1 MNGEAQLR
9 AKVDGKKV
17 VISEASIRRDLQF
30 RDEGGFNCL
39 PNKVIFEQLTL
50 IGKDFSGRVT
60 PLFPTMM
67 VQAQEEM
74 SEESVV
80 DKVVIE
86 EMDDSLERATTTATS
101 LDVEQDRGDE
111 MVVEQDVVAD
121 KEPSVDATQV
131 SVASTT
137 VTIDDIT
144 LAKALEDLKSSK
156 PKIRGIIIKDHEEPI
171 ELRTTTTISS
181 KKSQDKGKDKMIEEH
196 IKLKKKY
203 QILFDEEV
211 SRKLQEEINEQEI
224 LVGERAR
231 QEEEANITLIKT
243 WEDIQAKLDA
253 DY

>member
-1 MNGEAQLR
+1 MKR
-9 AKVDGKKV
+9 V
-17 VISEASIRRDLQF
+17 
-30 RDEGGFNCL
+30 
-39 PNKVIFEQLTL
+39 
-50 IGKDFSGRVT
+50 GKDFSGRVT
-60 PLFPTMM
+60 PLFLTMM

-101 LDVEQDRGDE
+101 LDAKQDRGDE

-121 KEPSVDATQV
+121 KEPSADATQV

-156 PKIRGIIIKDHEEPI
+156 PKIRGIIIKDHKEPI

-181 KKSQDKGKDKMIEEH
+181 KKS
-196 IKLKKKY
+196 
-203 QILFDEEV
+203 
-211 SRKLQEEINEQEI
+211 
-224 LVGERAR
+224 
-231 QEEEANITLIKT
+231 
-243 WEDIQAKLDA
+243 
-253 DY
+253 